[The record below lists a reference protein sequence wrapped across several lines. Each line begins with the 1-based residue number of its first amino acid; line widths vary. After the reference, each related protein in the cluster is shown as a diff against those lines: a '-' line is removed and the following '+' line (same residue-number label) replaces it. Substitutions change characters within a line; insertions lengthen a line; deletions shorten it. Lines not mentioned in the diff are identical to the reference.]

1 MAEAHLRRFY
11 RRSDH
16 VLAPTLAI
24 FEEMKQLRGD
34 AQVSLWSRG
43 VDRELFD
50 PKRRDMDWRR
60 AQGFGDDDLVL
71 LFFGRLVLEK
81 GVRDYVAIVQRLR
94 DQGLPVKPL
103 VVGAGPADGEFRPV
117 GGAVLTG
124 HLDGPDLA
132 RAIASADIL
141 VHPSRT
147 EAFGNVVLEAMAS
160 GLAIVSADTD
170 SSRQLIE
177 HGRSGVLVSAPDA
190 DAFGAEIATLIADPQ
205 RRQQLGSE
213 ARKASARFSWDAAS
227 DSVLA
232 AYRSLLS
239 GRPAPA

>member
-1 MAEAHLRRFY
+1 MARIAAVRRLAADLPGAKDTTRLAAVSTFAAFQMTDGAPLRNG
-11 RRSDH
+11 S
-16 VLAPTLAI
+16 PTLGTA
-24 FEEMKQLRGD
+24 D
-34 AQVSLWSRG
+34 A
-43 VDRELFD
+43 
-50 PKRRDMDWRR
+50 
-60 AQGFGDDDLVL
+60 
-71 LFFGRLVLEK
+71 
-81 GVRDYVAIVQRLR
+81 
-94 DQGLPVKPL
+94 
-103 VVGAGPADGEFRPV
+103 
-117 GGAVLTG
+117 
-124 HLDGPDLA
+124 
-132 RAIASADIL
+132 
-141 VHPSRT
+141 
-147 EAFGNVVLEAMAS
+147 
-160 GLAIVSADTD
+160 D